1 MFLNYN
7 LSSGGIMSY
16 TYLTAEELAA
26 IIKYDVRTVRERLK
40 DSVFYEGVH
49 YVRPFGGRKI
59 LYLWEEIEKE
69 IHQGPNPLIL
79 LAS

>member
-1 MFLNYN
+1 
-7 LSSGGIMSY
+7 MSY

-26 IIKYDVRTVRERLK
+26 KIKYDVRTVRERLK
-40 DSVFYEGVH
+40 DSVFFEGVH

-69 IHQGPNPLIL
+69 MHQGPDPLTL
-79 LAS
+79 LVG